1 MTADDHV
8 CVPLVD
14 DEGRVVARARVSPDL
29 DEDGRRALLGVVAAA
44 QRLMAERDAADP
56 EAAAERERRYAAGIA
71 RIRER
76 ARRTREVD

>member
-14 DEGRVVARARVSPDL
+14 DDGNMIAHARVSPDL
-29 DEDGRRALLGVVAAA
+29 DERGRRVLLELVAAA
-44 QRLMAERDAADP
+44 RRLMAEQDAADP
-56 EAAAERERRYAAGIA
+56 EAAAERGRRQAAGIA

-76 ARRTREVD
+76 ARRRGVR